1 MIASLSMYA
10 RPETAA
16 AIGNLWAL
24 TLENV
29 VAAGVDA
36 PVVLTQNTDPMSVW
50 TDPALVLSQTCGMPY
65 RKFLHGKVQLIGTPH
80 FDLQECPAG
89 HYFSV
94 FVVRKEDPRKSLAEF
109 DSARFAFN
117 EENSQSGFAAPLN
130 HAAPL
135 GVTFGDRIRSGG
147 HTKSAEMVANNTAD
161 IASLDAVTWKLI
173 KRYDSFASNLR
184 VLERT
189 NPTTPALPFI
199 TSLANDPVVIRTAFA
214 TALKTLPDEQ
224 KQTLCLLG
232 LTQIP
237 ATDYLCIPNPT

>member
-10 RPETAA
+10 RPETAT
-16 AIGNLWAL
+16 AINNLWEL

-36 PVVLTQNTDPMSVW
+36 PVVLTQDTDPMSVW
-50 TDPALVLSQTCGMPY
+50 TDPKLVLSQTCGMPY

-80 FDLQECPAG
+80 FDLKDCPAG

-117 EENSQSGFAAPLN
+117 EKNSQSGFAAPLN
-130 HAAPL
+130 YAAPF
-135 GVTFGDRIRSGG
+135 GVTFGERIQSGG
-147 HTKSAEMVANNTAD
+147 HTKSAEMVANNMAD
-161 IASLDAVTWKLI
+161 IASLDAVTWELI
-173 KRYDSFASNLR
+173 KRYDDFASDLR

-199 TSLANDPVVIRTAFA
+199 TSLANDPAVILDALTA
-214 TALKTLPDEQ
+214 ALKTLPHEQ

-237 ATDYLCIPNPT
+237 AADYLCIPNPA